1 MYIIEITDHSP
12 SNVHASIV
20 LAQHLDDL
28 VESFLMSA
36 LHNGQIRT
44 MKANY
49 KIEAGDVSVIRPLIY
64 VREKDTRDFS
74 LQVGLPVINENCPA
88 CFEQPKERARLK
100 KLMQQEETMVP
111 NLFFNL
117 KRALMPLMHSDT
129 YEAMDSV
136 NLLIEAAGAS
146 VSNRERIAES
156 VRRKRQLPTGE
167 STLPSETVLL
177 SATDRCEE
185 GAKRTRRIEGPPV
198 DNDSDGSSSR
208 QLQIDCTDG
217 YCAPCFELM

>member
-1 MYIIEITDHSP
+1 
-12 SNVHASIV
+12 
-20 LAQHLDDL
+20 
-28 VESFLMSA
+28 
-36 LHNGQIRT
+36 

-49 KIEAGDVSVIRPLIY
+49 KIEAGDVNVIRPLIY

-74 LQVGLPVINENCPA
+74 LHAHLPVINENCPA

-129 YEAMDSV
+129 YDTMDSI

-146 VSNRERIAES
+146 VNDKERIAES
-156 VRRKRQLPTGE
+156 VRRKRQLQTGD
-167 STLPSETVLL
+167 SSLPLEILL
-177 SATDRCEE
+177 SPTERED
-185 GAKRTRRIEGPPV
+185 GVKRMKNEGPPV
-198 DNDSDGSSSR
+198 DGSGSSSC
-208 QLQIDCTDG
+208 QLQTDCSDG
-217 YCAPCFELM
+217 YCVPCFELV

>member
-1 MYIIEITDHSP
+1 MYVIKITGIFHSF
-12 SNVHASIV
+12 SNVFHDSIV

-129 YEAMDSV
+129 YDAMDSV

-156 VRRKRQLPTGE
+156 VHRKRQLSSGK
-167 STLPSETVLL
+167 STLPLETVLP
-177 SATDRCEE
+177 ATDHCEE
-185 GAKRTRRIEGPPV
+185 AAKRLRTEGPPS
-198 DNDSDGSSSR
+198 DNDGSSSR
-208 QLQIDCTDG
+208 QLQIDCSDG

>member
-1 MYIIEITDHSP
+1 
-12 SNVHASIV
+12 
-20 LAQHLDDL
+20 
-28 VESFLMSA
+28 MSA

-49 KIEAGDVSVIRPLIY
+49 KVEAGDVSVIRPLIY

-74 LQVGLPVINENCPA
+74 LQSGLPVINENCPA

-129 YEAMDSV
+129 YDAMDSV
-136 NLLIEAAGAS
+136 NLEIEAAGAS
-146 VSNRERIAES
+146 VSSRDRIAES
-156 VRRKRQLPTGE
+156 VRRKRQLPTGG
-167 STLPSETVLL
+167 STLFPLETAL

-185 GAKRTRRIEGPPV
+185 GSKRTRTEGPPS
-198 DNDSDGSSSR
+198 NNDGSSTSR
-208 QLQIDCTDG
+208 QLQVDCSDG